1 TVMAL
6 ALTRIY
12 ADVHLIGALTILMAL
27 NVITPMQA
35 LVGFSNEGVATIAA
49 LYVVVAG
56 LRETGVV
63 TWISQFVLGLRRSVA
78 IAQLRLMLPV
88 AILSAFVNNTPVVA
102 LLIPGVRDWG
112 RRYRI
117 APSKLLMPLSYAAII
132 GGTCTLIGTSTNL
145 VISGMMHQYTD
156 VRFGL
161 FDIAWIGVPCV
172 VLVVAYTIFFG
183 RWLLPEQEEDS
194 QDLDDVKQYVI
205 EMLVEDGSSLANKT
219 IEAAGLRHLP
229 GLYLVEINRDNVA
242 IPAVSPQEVLRAGD
256 RLLFAGI
263 VESVADLQRFDGLR
277 LASDHVLKLSTQRS
291 SHTLI
296 ELVVSEACP
305 LIGKTVRAGR
315 FRNVYNAAIL
325 AVLRHGKH
333 VHEKIGDIVLQ
344 AGDMLL
350 VEAHVDFTEHH
361 RNSRDFLLVSQVENS
376 SPPNTAKRPIAL
388 VIFLA
393 MIGLATSGIYSLMV
407 AALLAA
413 GAMLLTRC
421 TSAGGARREISWQ
434 ILIVIGASIG
444 LGNALMVSGA
454 ADSLAALMEAVA
466 HQEIYLVLGLVF
478 LITATLTA
486 VITNIAAATL
496 LFPIVVSLAEMTDL
510 SLPALCVTL
519 MVAASASFATPIGYQ
534 TNLMVYSPGGYQF
547 TDFVKMGAP

>member
-1 TVMAL
+1 MLVLAVVGATVMAL
-6 ALTRIY
+6 ALTRIS
-12 ADVHLIGALTILMAL
+12 ADVLLIGALTILMAL

-145 VISGMMHQYTD
+145 VISGMMHQYTE
-156 VRFGL
+156 VQFGL

-219 IEAAGLRHLP
+219 IEAAGLR
-229 GLYLVEINRDNVA
+229 
-242 IPAVSPQEVLRAGD
+242 
-256 RLLFAGI
+256 
-263 VESVADLQRFDGLR
+263 
-277 LASDHVLKLSTQRS
+277 
-291 SHTLI
+291 
-296 ELVVSEACP
+296 
-305 LIGKTVRAGR
+305 
-315 FRNVYNAAIL
+315 
-325 AVLRHGKH
+325 
-333 VHEKIGDIVLQ
+333 
-344 AGDMLL
+344 
-350 VEAHVDFTEHH
+350 
-361 RNSRDFLLVSQVENS
+361 
-376 SPPNTAKRPIAL
+376 
-388 VIFLA
+388 
-393 MIGLATSGIYSLMV
+393 
-407 AALLAA
+407 
-413 GAMLLTRC
+413 
-421 TSAGGARREISWQ
+421 
-434 ILIVIGASIG
+434 
-444 LGNALMVSGA
+444 
-454 ADSLAALMEAVA
+454 
-466 HQEIYLVLGLVF
+466 
-478 LITATLTA
+478 
-486 VITNIAAATL
+486 
-496 LFPIVVSLAEMTDL
+496 
-510 SLPALCVTL
+510 
-519 MVAASASFATPIGYQ
+519 
-534 TNLMVYSPGGYQF
+534 
-547 TDFVKMGAP
+547 